1 MRPNGIVFIL
11 SAPSGAGKTTV
22 CKLLKQKL
30 SRLKFS
36 ISHTTR
42 EPRNGET
49 EGTDYHFS
57 STKEF
62 EKKIED
68 GDFLEWAK
76 IFNNYYGTAFDSVDR
91 HHQNGEDVI
100 IELDVQGAQSLRNI
114 NYEAVFIFMMPPS
127 LQELENRLIKR
138 GSESANKVRERL
150 EVSKK
155 EIQQS
160 TLYDYIITNTD
171 AEETAA
177 NLLSIIAAEHFRK
190 ERYKPPS
197 PDFNN
202 LTNQNGSGD

>member
-1 MRPNGIVFIL
+1 MQPNGIVFIL

-49 EGTDYHFS
+49 EGTDYHFIS
-57 STKEF
+57 AKEF
-62 EKKIED
+62 KKKIEN

-76 IFNNYYGTAFDSVDR
+76 VFNNYYGTAFESVDR

-100 IELDVQGAQSLRNI
+100 IELDVQGAQSLRSI
-114 NYEAVFIFMMPPS
+114 NYKAVFIFMMPPS
-127 LQELENRLIKR
+127 LQELESRLIKR
-138 GSESANKVRERL
+138 GTEPDNKVRDRL
-150 EVSKK
+150 QVSKK

-160 TLYDYIITNTD
+160 ALYDYIITNTD
-171 AEETAA
+171 AEKTAT

-190 ERYKPPS
+190 ERYRPSS

-202 LTNQNGSGD
+202 LTNQDGTD